1 MTEQADFW
9 RGKFGDE
16 YISRNES
23 DLLLASNL
31 VFFSR
36 IFESSAE
43 TPESFL
49 ELGANVG
56 MNIRALKLLF
66 PQSKFTGI
74 EINSEAASRL
84 GNIADEVIHGSIEE
98 TSIPGNY
105 DFVFTKGVLIHLN
118 PESLPATYEK
128 MFKASSNWIL
138 IAEYYNPSPIQIE
151 YRGHTNK
158 LFKRDFAG
166 EMMERFPEL
175 KLHSY
180 GFSYHSGIFPQDD
193 ISWFLLKKSGTA

>member
-31 VFFSR
+31 VLFSR
-36 IFESSAE
+36 IFESCAE

-98 TSIPGNY
+98 TLIPGNY

-180 GFSYHSGIFPQDD
+180 GFSYHGGNFPQDD
-193 ISWFLLKKSGTA
+193 ISWFLLKKRGTA

>member
-36 IFESSAE
+36 IFESCAE

-74 EINSEAASRL
+74 EVNSEAASRL
-84 GNIADEVIHGSIEE
+84 GNIADNVIHGSIEE
-98 TSIPGNY
+98 ALIPGNY

-118 PESLPATYEK
+118 PESLPLAYEK
-128 MFKASSNWIL
+128 MYMASSSWIL
-138 IAEYYNPSPIQIE
+138 IAEYYNPTPLQIE

-166 EMMERFPEL
+166 EIMERFPGL
-175 KLHSY
+175 KLHSC
-180 GFSYHSGIFPQDD
+180 GFSYHKGNFPQDD
-193 ISWFLLKKSGTA
+193 ISWFLLKKSRTA